1 MVADMKDQI
10 RDFVQEL
17 ANAKGVSSFTDEES
31 LLENGVLDSMTIFRV
46 VSFLEDSFRIRI
58 GDEDIYSE
66 NFETV
71 EKIEKY
77 VQSKWKGSE
86 KAG

>member
-1 MVADMKDQI
+1 MVANMKDQI

-17 ANAKGVSSFTDEES
+17 ANTKGVSSFTDEES

-46 VSFLEDSFRIRI
+46 VSFLEDNFGVRI

-71 EKIEKY
+71 DKIEKY
-77 VQSKWKGSE
+77 VLGKRKSRNIAS
-86 KAG
+86 